1 MVDKTGKSAY
11 DMGNAVM
18 RHAMI
23 HAGRDKPKISKRQQ
37 QALAMASK
45 VAKEKAKQQ
54 EDLIKAQEAQLEAAA
69 EVNRRKNE
77 EYQLRIE
84 AAREKR
90 ELRVRHLEDA
100 KKRRDE
106 KRDVVAIARAEMEAH
121 RLKLEE
127 DTKRIIEDQERKWQE
142 HLERENGVERA
153 KRLIQNQD
161 IILLIKAFFN
171 KNCRIGHMR
180 AAHISERLVMNFN
193 VRGLE
198 HLYRMYGTGELEEK
212 REKME
217 ISMEEYALMELEFPW
232 VAETL
237 LRDGEVRVT
246 DTLGHTSPETIV
258 ASYTFSD
265 MSHPPLLLTL
275 FLHNLSMYVTTPLGQ
290 IRVESILS
298 NGVVGKETLEVPLN
312 KPGHT
317 HNPHNIYT
325 HHTHIHTRAIC

>member
-1 MVDKTGKSAY
+1 MMDKGGKSAY

-23 HAGRDKPKISKRQQ
+23 NAGKDKPKISKRQQ

-77 EYQLRIE
+77 EYQQRIE

-127 DTKRIIEDQERKWQE
+127 DTKRIMEDQERKWQE

-153 KRLIQNQD
+153 RRLVQNQD
-161 IILLIKAFFN
+161 LILLIKAFFT

-180 AAHISERLVMNFN
+180 SAHIAERLVMNFN

-198 HLYRMYGTGELEEK
+198 HLYRMYGSGELEEK

-217 ISMEEYALMELEFPW
+217 ISPEEYSLMELEFPW

-237 LRDGEVRVT
+237 LRDGEVRQRIS
-246 DTLGHTSPETIV
+246 L
-258 ASYTFSD
+258 
-265 MSHPPLLLTL
+265 
-275 FLHNLSMYVTTPLGQ
+275 
-290 IRVESILS
+290 
-298 NGVVGKETLEVPLN
+298 
-312 KPGHT
+312 
-317 HNPHNIYT
+317 
-325 HHTHIHTRAIC
+325 

>member
-23 HAGRDKPKISKRQQ
+23 HAGKDKPKISRRQQ

-45 VAKEKAKQQ
+45 IAKEKAKQQ
-54 EDLIKAQEAQLEAAA
+54 EDAVKAQEAQQEAMA

-77 EYQLRIE
+77 EYQIRIE

-90 ELRVRHLEDA
+90 ELRLRHLEDA

-106 KRDVVAIARAEMEAH
+106 KRDVVAIARAELLAH
-121 RLKLEE
+121 KLKLEE
-127 DTKRIIEDQERKWQE
+127 DTKRITEEQERKWQE

-161 IILLIKAFFN
+161 IILLIKAFFS

-180 AAHISERLVMNFN
+180 AAHIAEKIVMNFN

-237 LRDGEVRVT
+237 LRDGEVCKKSNLHLIHLVT
-246 DTLGHTSPETIV
+246 YILII
-258 ASYTFSD
+258 Y
-265 MSHPPLLLTL
+265 LLI
-275 FLHNLSMYVTTPLGQ
+275 FL
-290 IRVESILS
+290 
-298 NGVVGKETLEVPLN
+298 
-312 KPGHT
+312 
-317 HNPHNIYT
+317 
-325 HHTHIHTRAIC
+325 